1 MNLFDH
7 ILRILLGFLLAA
19 AISAMMRDRDHEE
32 ELKALRQE
40 IDGLKSEQSLDEFE
54 QDGANG
60 HEEQITELDANE

>member
-32 ELKALRQE
+32 ELKALRTE
-40 IDGLKSEQSLDEFE
+40 IEMLQIKLPSL
-54 QDGANG
+54 QASKLP
-60 HEEQITELDANE
+60 QATEGSLP